1 MKICDLTQFYS
12 PVSGGVKRYIEQKVA
27 FLRRQRP
34 DCRHLLIVPGKENA
48 CHRDGIASVFTIRS
62 PLVSRT
68 SRYRM
73 LLNLS
78 AVERILEEE
87 KPDIIESGD
96 PYQVAWK
103 AVFSG
108 QALGI
113 PAVGFYHS
121 HFPEAYLRSVAKYF
135 GKMSLQIIQ
144 DFSERYIRALYNRF
158 HRTLVPSPA
167 LADLL
172 TSWGVENVVKTDLGV
187 DTETFIPCGNN
198 PALLEERAAIRRE
211 LGLSADTVL
220 LLYVGRLA
228 VEKNLPTLLAA
239 FRLLQKE
246 NPGRFALLAI
256 GDGSQRSSLEK
267 IRDEFGC
274 VHWVSYCGEAPK
286 LAAYYR
292 AADLFVHPGILE
304 TFGLVTLESQACGTP
319 VVGIRGSY
327 MDRINFCDPFHW
339 AEHNTP
345 ASLAAAIQSM
355 AGRDLA
361 AVGSAAARLVHE
373 RYSWDA
379 VFSHILNTYEEV
391 IAHPDPWP

>member
-27 FLRRQRP
+27 YLRRCRP
-34 DCRHLLIVPGKENA
+34 DCRHILIVPGEKTEQQT
-48 CHRDGIASVFTIRS
+48 DGPSTIHTIRS

-87 KPDIIESGD
+87 KPSIIESGD

-103 AVFSG
+103 AVLSG

-135 GKMSLQIIQ
+135 GKMSLQITQ

-172 TSWGVENVVKTDLGV
+172 TTWGVENVVKTDLGV
-187 DTETFIPCGNN
+187 DTRMFVPRGSS
-198 PALLEERAAIRRE
+198 PAFEKERQTLRAD
-211 LGLSADTVL
+211 LGLAPSTIL

-228 VEKNLPTLLAA
+228 SEKNLPTLLAA
-239 FRLLQKE
+239 FRLLEKE
-246 NPGRFALLAI
+246 QPGRFALLAI
-256 GDGSQRSSLEK
+256 GDGTQRSTLQKMKAESAQ
-267 IRDEFGC
+267 
-274 VHWVSYCGEAPK
+274 VHWVPYCGEAEK

-292 AADLFVHPGILE
+292 AADLFVHPGLLE

-327 MDRINFCDPFHW
+327 MDRLNFSDPGHW
-339 AEHNTP
+339 AETNTP
-345 ASLAAAIQSM
+345 ASLARAIQNM
-355 AGRDLA
+355 AARDLA
-361 AVGSAAARLVHE
+361 ALGESASRTVHA

-379 VFSHILNTYEEV
+379 VFSHIFATYEEV
-391 IAHPDPWP
+391 IRHPEPWP